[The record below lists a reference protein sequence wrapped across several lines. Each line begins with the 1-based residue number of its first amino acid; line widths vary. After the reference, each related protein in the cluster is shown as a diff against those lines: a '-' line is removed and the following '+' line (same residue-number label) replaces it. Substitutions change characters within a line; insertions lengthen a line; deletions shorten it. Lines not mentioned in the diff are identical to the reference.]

1 MNEIEKNLTSLG
13 ENYVLIQFDF
23 FLQVA
28 RQMQPS
34 VVYIGDAEKTFMKK
48 IPKTDKVNNDDFIL
62 LLIIFLFNN
71 FYFLLKL
78 SFLQTRI
85 ISELQMGIE
94 PQLCEL

>member
-48 IPKTDKVNNDDFIL
+48 IPKTDKVNNDF
-62 LLIIFLFNN
+62 FANSNN
-71 FYFLLKL
+71 F
-78 SFLQTRI
+78 
-85 ISELQMGIE
+85 
-94 PQLCEL
+94 